1 MQLKPTWRW
10 VAREKMLLGGY
21 CCEITPEETNRWHL
35 LVHGTVAAE
44 KLESAQAQLKA
55 FPTPNNYAA
64 LIDVE
69 KEMFKIGET
78 FYAGVLK
85 DREAQD
91 KKDEAERKKKNDEE
105 EAARVTR
112 LRQLATAD
120 KEDTAR
126 IARLERD
133 AEARG

>member
-69 KEMFKIGET
+69 KEMFSVGEK
-78 FYAGVLK
+78 FFASVLEN
-85 DREAQD
+85 REIQD

-105 EAARVTR
+105 ESARV
-112 LRQLATAD
+112 
-120 KEDTAR
+120 
-126 IARLERD
+126 ARLERD